1 MDARITKSRL
11 SRVLSYDWFKILI
24 LVVAIA
30 FFWSLLF
37 TMGAPRASVGQTFD
51 LFVYSDFSGKS
62 EGEVLNEASENGAF
76 SYDVLKFGT
85 RSLSKD
91 YYNTVLSAVITTY
104 EGDIMITS
112 DFQDA
117 IDKNESRARAFVDS
131 YGNIVYDI
139 PSLVADAKNYCVS
152 NGMVAAVSPDGDEEA
167 GYILD
172 EAAVERVFRA
182 RMKNDPRFRTEEKKR
197 EGIKKEIARVKKVW
211 NDAINVENLITAHPE
226 ALWNYERF
234 DQTANAETDE
244 KRKSEYEKLKE
255 DGGGVKVYGINLGAL
270 TGGEKEITSLYS
282 KATYNEKN
290 EIVST
295 SADGIIVL
303 AFNYKSQQPHLQYET
318 LGFINYILKTYSNF
332 VTADNRL
339 IA

>member
-1 MDARITKSRL
+1 MDARITKSRM

-24 LVVAIA
+24 MVVAIA

-51 LFVYSDFSGKS
+51 LFVYGDFSGKNEGTVLS
-62 EGEVLNEASENGAF
+62 EAAENGAF
-76 SYDVLKFGT
+76 SYDVLKRGS
-85 RSLSKD
+85 RSFTQE
-91 YYNTVLSAVITTY
+91 YYNSVLSAVITTY

-112 DFQDA
+112 DFQAA
-117 IDKNESRARAFVDS
+117 IDKNQSRARSFVDS
-131 YGNIVYDI
+131 YGNVVYDI
-139 PSLVADAKNYCVS
+139 ASLVADAKNYCIS
-152 NGMVAAVSPDGDEEA
+152 NGTVVAVSPDGNESE

-172 EAAVERVFRA
+172 EAAVERLFRS
-182 RMKNDPRFRTEEKKR
+182 RMQKDPRFRTEEKKR
-197 EGIKKEIARVKKVW
+197 AGIKQETARIKKVW
-211 NDAINVENLITAHPE
+211 NDAINVENLIANHPE
-226 ALWNYERF
+226 ALWSYERF
-234 DQTANAETDE
+234 DQSVKAETDE
-244 KRKSEYEKLKE
+244 KRKAEYEKYKAQS
-255 DGGGVKVYGINLGAL
+255 GGVKFYGINLGAL

-303 AFNYKSQQPHLQYET
+303 AFNYRSQQPHLQYET
-318 LGFINYILKTYSNF
+318 LGFINYILKTYSDF